1 MQGVCTRWGP
11 PGERKALSGAVSDAV
26 RRRLS
31 GRRWPLSYMLGD
43 VWDSDGGEE
52 GYRWACRER
61 DGVRGLCRRL

>member
-11 PGERKALSGAVSDAV
+11 PGERKALSGAS
-26 RRRLS
+26 LTPL
-31 GRRWPLSYMLGD
+31 GECFLRRWPLSYMLGD

-52 GYRWACRER
+52 GYRWACWER